1 MSKILTHDGLPDG
14 MNRWQFFKLIK
25 TGRRQLGLSKG
36 AINYLEIAIY
46 DTFDVDYKAGQ
57 ICAFWTSV
65 TNIAARAEL
74 DRKQVSRIEADLI
87 RRGCLI
93 KTASDRSNR
102 CGSRNSSGIVS
113 AFGINLGPLI
123 ARVVEIQAASRQA
136 QFQVAEAKRLRLNIK
151 TLFGDIR
158 RLKLDDALDAAEEIL
173 PNRRPCTVTCFER
186 LKWVAEA
193 LEAVWKQFSA
203 ENGGGET
210 SQQCD
215 NSPPPNTKKENKSK
229 TCSAMKRREPKS
241 VCVSPTLALRLA
253 GIDFREAIEFYALN
267 DRGGVPS
274 WRSMELAA
282 RDRADQIGITSG
294 VWQRQCDKR
303 D

>member
-14 MNRWQFFKLIK
+14 MNRWQFFKLVK
-25 TGRRQLGLSKG
+25 TGRRQIGLSKG
-36 AINYLEIAIY
+36 AINYLEVAIY

-87 RRGCLI
+87 ERGWLI
-93 KTASDRSNR
+93 KTASDRSTR

-136 QFQVAEAKRLRLNIK
+136 QFQTAEAKRLRLNIK
-151 TLFGDIR
+151 MLFGDIR
-158 RLKLDDALDAAEEIL
+158 RLKLEDALDAAEEIL

-186 LKWVAEA
+186 LKRVAEA
-193 LEAVWKQFSA
+193 LEAVWKEFSV
-203 ENGGGET
+203 ETRGGEV
-210 SQQCD
+210 
-215 NSPPPNTKKENKSK
+215 E
-229 TCSAMKRREPKS
+229 
-241 VCVSPTLALRLA
+241 
-253 GIDFREAIEFYALN
+253 
-267 DRGGVPS
+267 VP
-274 WRSMELAA
+274 L
-282 RDRADQIGITSG
+282 D
-294 VWQRQCDKR
+294 
-303 D
+303 